1 MIALKGLSSFWNR
14 EYQHLELLLWVIHF
28 QHEAHAY
35 TGMRWNAKGAEAT
48 TLQIDQIYKRLQCS
62 AAITLRFFA
71 KKGTALQCEIYEI
84 WHRLHQELVPCANQS
99 WWCERRDWPTREKM
113 NVVLRDHGTTNSN
126 QTSDSKRARHRF
138 RKTTATQIR
147 YRGTASSQHSSQAT
161 QWPIHA
167 GPNHKPE
174 SHLVSLQLF
183 GIGTLGIASATL

>member
-1 MIALKGLSSFWNR
+1 MDWVRTVQPHLYTKGAGVDRPTHSRQEGWETRRTYTKGNAATTSSWSSETKMNHKDNLMIALKGLSSFWNR

-71 KKGTALQCEIYEI
+71 KKGTALQCEIDEI

-126 QTSDSKRARHRF
+126 QTSDSKRSP
-138 RKTTATQIR
+138 KI
-147 YRGTASSQHSSQAT
+147 
-161 QWPIHA
+161 
-167 GPNHKPE
+167 
-174 SHLVSLQLF
+174 
-183 GIGTLGIASATL
+183 